1 MTTLTILELFP
12 EHLAVNGDMGNVIVV
27 CERLRLAGI
36 DSVHV
41 KHNPG
46 DALPASVDMVLV
58 GTGPVSAQ
66 RVLEP
71 AVAEIAQ
78 QLVAWRDAGVPML
91 AVTGGMQL
99 LGSTIA
105 LPNGVAVAG
114 AGLFPIHTDAT
125 AARVVTN
132 CFAVDVPELG
142 RLIGIENH
150 GSRTTLTDGASAFGT
165 VATGVGNDGRTEGV
179 HVANAIGTHIQGP
192 ALAMNPVLADHL
204 IEIAA
209 SRAGLR
215 YELTEAH
222 HRLDALASDCRAIL
236 ARGAGIP
243 VAGPVAA

>member
-27 CERLRLAGI
+27 RERLRLAGI

-46 DALPASVDMVLV
+46 DTLPDSVDMVLI

-71 AVAEIAQ
+71 AVATIAP
-78 QLVAWRDAGVPML
+78 QLTGWRDAGVPML

-99 LGSTIA
+99 LGESID
-105 LPNGVAVAG
+105 LPNGGEVTG
-114 AGLFPIHTDAT
+114 AGVFPITTDAT
-125 AARVVTN
+125 ADRVVTN
-132 CFAVDVPELG
+132 CFAVDVPDLG

-150 GSRTTLTDGASAFGT
+150 GSRTALSGNTAPFGT
-165 VATGVGNDGRTEGV
+165 IVTGVGNDGRSEGV
-179 HVANAIGTHIQGP
+179 RVMNAIGTHIQGP
-192 ALAMNPVLADHL
+192 ALAMNSALADHL
-204 IEIAA
+204 ISIAA
-209 SRAGLR
+209 ERAGVA

-222 HRLDALASDCRAIL
+222 VRLDALASDCRAIL

-243 VAGPVAA
+243 VARPSA